1 MTNNF
6 SYYFQVS
13 TNNFSLSLQEITRPN
28 MKVPVKEPI
37 EEILINLYWVDQ
49 YSRGSKSFETLQ
61 DFKEFLLANR
71 ELAKALG
78 YVEKE
83 KLKQ

>member
-1 MTNNF
+1 MRWNN
-6 SYYFQVS
+6 
-13 TNNFSLSLQEITRPN
+13 NNITA

-37 EEILINLYWVDQ
+37 EEILINLYWVDR
-49 YSRGSKSFETLQ
+49 YSRGSKSFETLH
-61 DFKEFLLANR
+61 DFKEFLIDNK

-83 KLKQ
+83 KLKGELGKSQ

>member
-1 MTNNF
+1 
-6 SYYFQVS
+6 
-13 TNNFSLSLQEITRPN
+13 

-61 DFKEFLLANR
+61 DFKEFLLDNKVLAN
-71 ELAKALG
+71 ALG
-78 YVEKE
+78 YQEKE
-83 KLKQ
+83 RSNNKV